1 MTSEILTI
9 SLGFVNCYLVKTD
22 AGFVLVDTGMR
33 SGRADLERALISAD
47 CQPGNLKLIVITHGD
62 IDHTDNCVYLR
73 EKYQTR
79 IAMHQNDASMVEN
92 GAMRPK
98 RKVKSPLLSL
108 MHLFMRL
115 FGGMDKMVAAFDRF
129 KPDFYLDE
137 GQNLMEYG
145 FDAAVLHLPGHT
157 KGSIAI
163 LTSTGNLI
171 SGDTLENRGGLH
183 PALIVDNEAELA
195 ASVDRLA
202 QLGIKTVYPGH
213 GKPFTWEQFVEH
225 FLKKNRADIG
235 RK

>member
-1 MTSEILTI
+1 MNSEILTI

-22 AGFVLVDTGMR
+22 AGFILVDTGMR
-33 SGRADLERALISAD
+33 SGRANLEKALISAG
-47 CQPGNLKLIVITHGD
+47 CQPGNLKLMIITHGD

-79 IAMHQNDASMVEN
+79 IVMHRNDANMVEN
-92 GAMRPK
+92 GSMQPK
-98 RKVKSPLLSL
+98 RKVKSSLLRL
-108 MHLFMRL
+108 MHLVMRL
-115 FGGMDKMVAAFDRF
+115 SGGMNKMVAAFDRF
-129 KPDFYLDE
+129 KPDFFLDE
-137 GQNLMEYG
+137 GQSLMEYG
-145 FDAAVLHLPGHT
+145 FDATVLHLPGHT

-163 LTSTGNLI
+163 LTNNGDLI

-183 PALIVDNEAELA
+183 PALIVDDEAELA

-202 QLGIKTVYPGH
+202 RLGLKTVYPGH

-225 FLKKNRADIG
+225 YLTKNRAAIG